1 MLFNDLK
8 KKKEEKINQRN
19 FESKMRIKQTLN
31 QMRNQSTKLDTFKK
45 SYIDKAK
52 KACLEGD
59 QSTYNLAKS
68 GLKMCLSKQK
78 YLNQMIAHFELSL
91 EMSNMNN
98 VVTEFMAGINELG
111 KQLQIITGEVD
122 MVKTQM
128 IYEKALANNA
138 YQYESL
144 ETFLSEANNS
154 VDGLSNNLPQV
165 SDDEID
171 KLISNTASDY
181 EEEIDK
187 EIDDR
192 LRNLKERSGLKD
204 E

>member
-52 KACLEGD
+52 KSCLEGD